1 MLYKLSRIDLRYL
14 DLFFLVRNEYTCYM
28 WQVLAVTYMID
39 RNPCL
44 HGFEFLLGVQFVEV
58 AVRHENG
65 SLSTAI
71 VLVGLVAKK
80 TIINLVEFIYMY
92 SHHEVSKSNS

>member
-1 MLYKLSRIDLRYL
+1 MGTAINKTLCAICCTNFPAG
-14 DLFFLVRNEYTCYM
+14 FFFFFGGGGGRNEYTCCM

-44 HGFEFLLGVQFVEV
+44 HGFEFLLGNQFLEV

-80 TIINLVEFIYMY
+80 QFD
-92 SHHEVSKSNS
+92 KFG